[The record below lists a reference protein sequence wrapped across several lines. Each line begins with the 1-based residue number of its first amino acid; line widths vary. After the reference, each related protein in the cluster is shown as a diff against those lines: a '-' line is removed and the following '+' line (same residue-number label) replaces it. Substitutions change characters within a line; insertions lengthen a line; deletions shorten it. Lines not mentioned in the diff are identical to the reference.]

1 MNPLRIEPKLMWK
14 LKINEVSDENLI
26 DQNKS
31 AQDIVIENHGTK
43 SDICCSNGYF
53 SSFNTFLNSSITFNS
68 TKMSAGLIS
77 TQCQC
82 NNYTRMGDQ
91 HQTSTSIVLQLVR

>member
-43 SDICCSNGYF
+43 SDICCSNGR
-53 SSFNTFLNSSITFNS
+53 T
-68 TKMSAGLIS
+68 
-77 TQCQC
+77 
-82 NNYTRMGDQ
+82 
-91 HQTSTSIVLQLVR
+91 

>member
-68 TKMSAGLIS
+68 TKMNAGLIC
-77 TQCQC
+77 TQCD
-82 NNYTRMGDQ
+82 NYTRMGDQ
-91 HQTSTSIVLQLVR
+91 HQTSTSILHQLLR

>member
-68 TKMSAGLIS
+68 TKMSAGLIC
-77 TQCQC
+77 TQCD
-82 NNYTRMGDQ
+82 NYTRMGDQ
-91 HQTSTSIVLQLVR
+91 HQTSTSILHQLLR